1 MSEKVYVPLGINND
15 LKLILEKGDKYIL
28 DNKEDNDQIKRII
41 EELEKELESKEEI
54 KTDYIE
60 RELKV
65 KLYNFYFRAGD
76 RVFKLI
82 EDVQVGSTVLYSI
95 DDHDEQIGIVSLKGT
110 SLNLE
115 GYYFDAVEFSS
126 SLFKNEE

>member
-1 MSEKVYVPLGINND
+1 MSEKVYIPLGITDD
-15 LKLILEKGDKYIL
+15 LKLILEKGDKYIF

-41 EELEKELESKEEI
+41 EELEKELGGKEEI

-60 RELKV
+60 RKLKV
-65 KLYNFYFRAGD
+65 KLYNFYFRVGD

-95 DDHDEQIGIVSLKGT
+95 DDHDEQIGIISLKGRP
-110 SLNLE
+110 LNLE
-115 GYYFDAVEFSS
+115 GYYFDATGF
-126 SLFKNEE
+126 L

>member
-1 MSEKVYVPLGINND
+1 MSEKVYITLGITDD
-15 LKLILEKGDKYIL
+15 LKLILEKGDKYIF

-41 EELEKELESKEEI
+41 EELEKELGGKEEI

-60 RELKV
+60 RKLKV
-65 KLYNFYFRAGD
+65 KLYNFYFRVGD

-95 DDHDEQIGIVSLKGT
+95 DDHDEQIGIISLKGRP
-110 SLNLE
+110 LNLE
-115 GYYFDAVEFSS
+115 GYYFDATGF
-126 SLFKNEE
+126 L